1 MNRPLWKEKSL
12 VEQDDRT
19 QQGLPFVF
27 LLVTFRSIWRKWQRS
42 CCIHFLLVVWVEWL
56 KCGVPLDGE
65 AIRVRHCLCIWFSD
79 QYVGPNGDS
88 HSTFIL
94 ERELFRDVVPDK
106 KKKSWVLNSWKVP
119 DGQWSWAF
127 LQKRQRGWKD
137 MLQNYDLG
145 SMLGTMK
152 FWIVFTLLEAP
163 GAGWDQRSAFRV
175 NDCSLALP
183 TKVWSGS
190 RETNG
195 GGQSLQHLVSV
206 LLP

>member
-1 MNRPLWKEKSL
+1 
-12 VEQDDRT
+12 
-19 QQGLPFVF
+19 
-27 LLVTFRSIWRKWQRS
+27 
-42 CCIHFLLVVWVEWL
+42 
-56 KCGVPLDGE
+56 
-65 AIRVRHCLCIWFSD
+65 
-79 QYVGPNGDS
+79 
-88 HSTFIL
+88 
-94 ERELFRDVVPDK
+94 
-106 KKKSWVLNSWKVP
+106 
-119 DGQWSWAF
+119 
-127 LQKRQRGWKD
+127 
-137 MLQNYDLG
+137 MLQNYDWG

-206 LLP
+206 LLGKKRNRRDQL